1 MQISL
6 STPVSIML
14 RSCLAL
20 SRLLSPALP
29 RLSPVSLHAQPPPT
43 PTSPPSFHPAIA
55 SARSMSFYKTGD
67 AAPLW
72 KAMAGVSAQGKK
84 RGRARNSMKKKNL
97 NAGKRLGYG
106 RAKLSW
112 PGLTSSVIVGAGKE
126 SKAAKMAPMAESV
139 YLDYQ
144 TELEIVRKKN
154 SHSGGRRPKIDPLE
168 RGWTGAKAPGRKYGA
183 PEASNKELI
192 FDNFDS
198 VLLEYKTVFNM
209 TGNMGRVRR

>member
-1 MQISL
+1 
-6 STPVSIML
+6 
-14 RSCLAL
+14 
-20 SRLLSPALP
+20 
-29 RLSPVSLHAQPPPT
+29 
-43 PTSPPSFHPAIA
+43 
-55 SARSMSFYKTGD
+55 MSFFKTGD
-67 AAPLW
+67 AGPLW
-72 KAMAGVSAQGKK
+72 KTMAGVSAQGKK

-139 YLDYQ
+139 YQDYQ
-144 TELEIVRKKN
+144 AALEDARKKN
-154 SHSGGRRPKIDPLE
+154 SQMGRKRAKIDPLD

-183 PEASNKELI
+183 PEAANKELT

-209 TGNMGRVRR
+209 TGNMGRTRR